1 MDATARARGLPGYG
15 GSREGWGVGFVV
27 GPTFWQIRPLLD
39 KGSALKRDPLIHLV
53 PFFESA
59 ILMPFF
65 SFCKLKRVVAILHFS
80 GPLVWGIDWQEDA
93 RPGN

>member
-1 MDATARARGLPGYG
+1 MGEKEG
-15 GSREGWGVGFVV
+15 GEGWGMFV